1 MTPMCSFSGAVNKG
15 PCLRNR
21 SFFHATACSEGE
33 KGEGRKGSEIQVRKT
48 EGESCLL
55 AAAIQS
61 NAEGESSLWWL
72 RLLHVMEVAPKCP
85 TSVTDMGELETWHG
99 KRTGVIGC

>member
-1 MTPMCSFSGAVNKG
+1 M
-15 PCLRNR
+15 
-21 SFFHATACSEGE
+21 
-33 KGEGRKGSEIQVRKT
+33 
-48 EGESCLL
+48 